1 MLNEEPNGDALQQ
14 NDTISATTAAASSS
28 PPLNQQRPNSGIG
41 ALPIDMKKSP
51 NKKKKK
57 VKFINDSD
65 SSSNSESS
73 DADAYDL
80 NKITSFDEKK
90 LRRPL
95 INKKKKKNAQKN
107 DGQVKSIFSIE

>member
-1 MLNEEPNGDALQQ
+1 MLNVEPNSDATQREH
-14 NDTISATTAAASSS
+14 ATEIAASSS
-28 PPLNQQRPNSGIG
+28 PSMSLNQRPNSGIG

-51 NKKKKK
+51 NKKKKR
-57 VKFINDSD
+57 VKFFNNTD
-65 SSSNSESS
+65 SSTNSESS

-95 INKKKKKNAQKN
+95 INKKKKKNAVKSE
-107 DGQVKSIFSIE
+107 GQVKKRNDSY